1 VNKKMNIT
9 KYILLLAAL
18 VFGLNS
24 LNAQNDV
31 KLNASAKQ
39 TVSVGERFS
48 VVYEINADGNN
59 FHSPNF
65 GKLHRLSGP
74 NTSQSSSIQYYNG
87 KYEQSITKTYTY
99 IVSASEEGVFTI
111 SPATIEV
118 DGKTIASNSLKIEV
132 VKGNTSANKPADTG
146 NTSSTNGQISDEDV
160 FLRTIVS
167 NKNPYQG
174 EQIIVTNRI
183 YTRVGVSNLSMEKS
197 PSYEG
202 FWSKSLNEKDQQL
215 RQSKE
220 IINGEEYT
228 VADISKY
235 ALFAQKSGKL
245 TIKPTELK
253 CVAQVQVQSKRRRS
267 RDPFEDFFNDPFFN
281 RNIKNVEVFLKSKK
295 IEVNVKPLPQVGK
308 PESFTGAVGK
318 FSFKSEIDHD
328 SITTN
333 DAVNLSLKLS
343 GIGNLE
349 LINPP
354 KVNFPP
360 DFETYEPKINNS
372 INTSLNGISGSKKI
386 EYLAIARNPGD
397 FVIDHLEFSYFD
409 PADKQYHIIKTK
421 AYNLHVE
428 KGQGSN
434 GGGISYSRSA
444 QEDIQYIGK
453 DIRHIKQ
460 GSFELTEKDNYFFG
474 SLFYYL
480 FTIIPVLLLVI
491 IVVAINN
498 QRKRK
503 GNTNLMKTK
512 KANKIAKAKL
522 AKAEKLMKDNKDKD
536 FYNELAQAIWGY
548 LSDKFLISQAE
559 LSIENVIEILKS
571 QNIDNEIT
579 DGFVNALNN
588 IEFARFAPGD
598 SKSKMMSI
606 YKDSLKAIT
615 LAEKALK

>member
-1 VNKKMNIT
+1 MNI
-9 KYILLLAAL
+9 KRYILLLASL
-18 VFGLNS
+18 TFSLIS

-39 TVSVGERFS
+39 VVNVGERFS
-48 VVYEINADGNN
+48 VVYEINADGSN

-65 GKLHRLSGP
+65 GKLHKLSGP
-74 NTSQSSSIQYYNG
+74 NTSQSSSIQYFNG
-87 KYEQSITKTYTY
+87 KYEQSVTKTYTY
-99 IVSASEEGVFTI
+99 LVTASEEGEFTI
-111 SPATIEV
+111 SPATIEI
-118 DGKTIASNSLKIEV
+118 DGKTIASNSLKIQVE
-132 VKGNTSANKPADTG
+132 KRTTNTNKTGETG
-146 NTSSTNGQISDEDV
+146 NTSSSDGQISDEDV
-160 FLRTIVS
+160 FLRTIIS
-167 NKNPYQG
+167 DKNPYQG

-183 YTRVGVSNLSMEKS
+183 YTRVGVSNLNMEKS

-202 FWSKSLNEKDQQL
+202 FWSKSLSEKDKQL
-215 RQSKE
+215 RQRKE
-220 IINGEEYT
+220 IINGEEYI

-245 TIKPTELK
+245 TIEPTELK
-253 CVAQVQVQSKRRRS
+253 CVAQVQVQSNRRRS

-281 RNIKNVEVFLKSKK
+281 RNIKNVEVFLQSKK
-295 IEVNVKPLPQVGK
+295 IEVNVKPLPQIGK
-308 PESFTGAVGK
+308 PDSFTGAVGK

-333 DAVNLSLKLS
+333 DAINLTLKLS
-343 GIGNLE
+343 GVGNLE

-397 FVIDHLEFSYFD
+397 FVIDPLEFSYFD
-409 PADKQYHIIKTK
+409 PADEQYHIINTGG
-421 AYNLHVE
+421 YNLHVE
-428 KGQGSN
+428 KGQGNN

-460 GSFELTEKDNYFFG
+460 GTFNLTEKDNYIFG
-474 SLFYYL
+474 SLLYYL
-480 FTIIPVLLLVI
+480 STILPLLILTITVI
-491 IVVAINN
+491 AIKN

-503 GNTNLMKTK
+503 GNTALMKTK
-512 KANKIAKAKL
+512 KANKIAKTKL
-522 AKAEKLMKDNKDKD
+522 AKAEKLMKENKDKE

-559 LSIENVIEILKS
+559 LSIENVIEILSSKDV
-571 QNIDNEIT
+571 DNEIT

-606 YKDSLKAIT
+606 YKDSLNTIT

>member
-1 VNKKMNIT
+1 MNIK
-9 KYILLLAAL
+9 KYILLLTAL
-18 VFGLNS
+18 VFSLIS

-31 KLNASAKQ
+31 KFTASAKHE
-39 TVSVGERFS
+39 VSVGERFS

-59 FHSPNF
+59 FRSPNF
-65 GKLHRLSGP
+65 GKLHKLSGP
-74 NTSQSSSIQYYNG
+74 NTSQSSSIQYFNG
-87 KYEQSITKTYTY
+87 KYEQSVTKTYTY
-99 IVSASEEGVFTI
+99 LVTASEEGDYAI

-118 DGKTIASNSLKIEV
+118 DGKTITSNSLKIQA
-132 VKGNTSANKPADTG
+132 VKRTSNTNKPTGTG
-146 NTSSTNGQISDEDV
+146 NTSSTNGQISDDDV
-160 FLRTIVS
+160 FLRTIIS
-167 NKNPYQG
+167 DKNPYQG

-183 YTRVGVSNLSMEKS
+183 YTKVGVSNLSMEKS

-202 FWSKSLNEKDQQL
+202 FWSKSLSEKDKQL
-215 RQSKE
+215 RQSEE
-220 IINGEEYT
+220 IINGEKYI

-245 TIKPTELK
+245 VIEPTELK
-253 CVAQVQVQSKRRRS
+253 CVAQVQVQAKRRRS

-281 RNIKNVEVFLKSKK
+281 RNVKNVEVFLKSKK
-295 IEVNVKPLPQVGK
+295 IEVNVKPLPQAGK
-308 PESFTGAVGK
+308 PDSFTGAVGK

-333 DAVNLSLKLS
+333 DAINLTLKLS
-343 GIGNLE
+343 GVGNLE

-397 FVIDHLEFSYFD
+397 FVIEPLEFSYFD
-409 PADKQYHIIKTK
+409 PAAEQYHIINTGG
-421 AYNLHVE
+421 YNLHVD
-428 KGQGSN
+428 KGQGGN

-460 GSFELTEKDNYFFG
+460 SKLDLFKKDNYIFG
-474 SLFYYL
+474 SFIYYL
-480 FTIIPVLLLVI
+480 STILPLIILIITVLVI
-491 IVVAINN
+491 KN

-503 GNTNLMKTK
+503 GNTALMKTK
-512 KANKIAKAKL
+512 KANKIAKVKL
-522 AKAEKLMKDNKDKD
+522 AKAEKLMKENNDKD

-559 LSIENVIEILKS
+559 LSIENVIEILSSK
-571 QNIDNEIT
+571 NVDNEIT

-606 YKDSLKAIT
+606 YKDSLNAIT

>member
-1 VNKKMNIT
+1 MNIK
-9 KYILLLAAL
+9 KYILLLVSL
-18 VFGLNS
+18 TFSLIS

-39 TVSVGERFS
+39 IVSVGERFS
-48 VVYEINADGNN
+48 VVYEINADGSN

-65 GKLHRLSGP
+65 GKLHKLSGP
-74 NTSQSSSIQYYNG
+74 NTSQSSSIQYFNG
-87 KYEQSITKTYTY
+87 KYEQSVTKTYTY
-99 IVSASEEGVFTI
+99 LVTASEEGEFTI

-118 DGKTIASNSLKIEV
+118 DGKTIASNSLKIQVE
-132 VKGNTSANKPADTG
+132 KRTSNTNKPGETG
-146 NTSSTNGQISDEDV
+146 NTSSTDGQISDEDV
-160 FLRTIVS
+160 FLRTIIS
-167 NKNPYQG
+167 DKNPYQG

-202 FWSKSLNEKDQQL
+202 FWSKSLNEKDKQL

-220 IINGEEYT
+220 IINGEEYI

-245 TIKPTELK
+245 TIEPTELK
-253 CVAQVQVQSKRRRS
+253 CVAQVQLQAKRRRS

-281 RNIKNVEVFLKSKK
+281 RNIKNIEVFLQSKK

-308 PESFTGAVGK
+308 PDSFTGAVGK
-318 FSFKSEIDHD
+318 FSFKSDIDHD

-333 DAVNLSLKLS
+333 DAINLTLKLS
-343 GIGNLE
+343 GVGNLE

-360 DFETYEPKINNS
+360 DFETYDPKINNS

-397 FVIDHLEFSYFD
+397 FEIDPLEFSYFD
-409 PADKQYHIIKTK
+409 PADEQYHIINTGG
-421 AYNLHVE
+421 YNLHVE
-428 KGQGSN
+428 KGQGGN

-460 GSFELTEKDNYFFG
+460 GTFELTEKDSYIFG
-474 SLFYYL
+474 SLLYYL
-480 FTIIPVLLLVI
+480 STILPLIILTITVI
-491 IVVAINN
+491 AIKN

-503 GNTNLMKTK
+503 GNTALMKTK
-512 KANKIAKAKL
+512 KANKIAKTKL
-522 AKAEKLMKDNKDKD
+522 AKAEKLMKENKDKE

-559 LSIENVIEILKS
+559 LSIENVIEILSSK
-571 QNIDNEIT
+571 NVDNEIT

-606 YKDSLKAIT
+606 YKDSLNAIT

>member
-1 VNKKMNIT
+1 MNIT

-18 VFGLNS
+18 VFSLNS

-31 KLNASAKQ
+31 KLSASAKQ
-39 TVSVGERFS
+39 VVSIGERFS
-48 VVYEINADGNN
+48 VVYEINADGSN

-87 KYEQSITKTYTY
+87 KYEQSVTKTYTY
-99 IVSASEEGVFTI
+99 IVTASEEGVFTI

-118 DGKTIASNSLKIEV
+118 DGKTIVSNSLKIEA
-132 VKGNTSANKPADTG
+132 VKGNTNANKPAGTG

-160 FLRTIVS
+160 FLRTIIS
-167 NKNPYQG
+167 DKNPYQG

-202 FWSKSLNEKDQQL
+202 FWSKSLTEKDQQL

-228 VADISKY
+228 VADISKF

-245 TIKPTELK
+245 TIEPTELK
-253 CVAQVQVQSKRRRS
+253 CVAQVQIQSKRRRS

-295 IEVNVKPLPQVGK
+295 IEVNVKPLPQAGK
-308 PESFTGAVGK
+308 PDSFTGAVGK

-333 DAVNLSLKLS
+333 DAINLSLKLS
-343 GIGNLE
+343 GVGNLE

-397 FVIDHLEFSYFD
+397 FEIEPLEFSYFD
-409 PADKQYHIIKTK
+409 PADMQYHIINTEG
-421 AYNLHVE
+421 YNLHVD

-460 GSFELTEKDNYFFG
+460 GTFDLTKKDNFIFG
-474 SLFYYL
+474 SLLYYML
-480 FTIIPVLLLVI
+480 TIIPLFLLII
-491 IVVAINN
+491 IVLAVNN

-522 AKAEKLMKDNKDKD
+522 AKAEKLMKENKDKD

-548 LSDKFLISQAE
+548 LSDKFLISQAD
-559 LSIENVIEILKS
+559 LSIENVIEIMKS

>member
-1 VNKKMNIT
+1 MNIK

-18 VFGLNS
+18 VFSLIS

-39 TVSVGERFS
+39 VVSVGERFS

-65 GKLHRLSGP
+65 GKFHKLSGP
-74 NTSQSSSIQYYNG
+74 NTSQSSSIKYFNG
-87 KYEQSITKTYTY
+87 KYEQSVTKTYTY
-99 IVSASEEGVFTI
+99 LITASEEGEFSI
-111 SPATIEV
+111 SPASVEV
-118 DGKTIASNSLKIEV
+118 DGKTITSNSLKIEV
-132 VKGNTSANKPADTG
+132 VKKTSNTNKPAGTG
-146 NTSSTNGQISDEDV
+146 NTSSTNGQISDDDV
-160 FLRTIVS
+160 FLRTLIS
-167 NKNPYQG
+167 DRNPYQG

-183 YTRVGVSNLSMEKS
+183 YTKIGVSNLNMVK
-197 PSYEG
+197 PPTYEG
-202 FWSKSLNEKDQQL
+202 FWSKSLTENDKQL
-215 RQSKE
+215 RQSEE
-220 IINGEEYT
+220 IINGEKYI

-245 TIKPTELK
+245 TIEPTELK
-253 CVAQVQVQSKRRRS
+253 CVAQVQVQSKRRS
-267 RDPFEDFFNDPFFN
+267 RDPFDDFFNDPFFN
-281 RNIKNVEVFLKSKK
+281 RNVKNVEVFLKSKA
-295 IEVNVKPLPQVGK
+295 IEVNVKPLPQAGK
-308 PESFTGAVGK
+308 PDSFTGAVGK
-318 FSFKSEIDHD
+318 FSFRSEIDRD

-333 DAVNLSLKLS
+333 DALNLSLKLS
-343 GIGNLE
+343 GAGNLE
-349 LINPP
+349 LINPT

-360 DFETYEPKINNS
+360 DFETYEPKISNN

-397 FVIDHLEFSYFD
+397 FVIDPLEFSYFD
-409 PADKQYHIIKTK
+409 PADGKYHKINTGG
-421 AYNLHVE
+421 YNIHVD
-428 KGQGSN
+428 KGIGTNS
-434 GGGISYSRSA
+434 GGISYSRSA

-460 GSFELTEKDNYFFG
+460 GSFELSEKNNYLFG
-474 SLFYYL
+474 SIIYYL
-480 FTIIPVLLLVI
+480 STILPLILLVI
-491 IVVAINN
+491 IVLAIKK

-503 GNTNLMKTK
+503 GNTALMKTK
-512 KANKIAKAKL
+512 KANKIAKTKL
-522 AKAEKLMKDNKDKD
+522 SKAEKLMKENKDKE

-559 LSIENVIEILKS
+559 LSIENVIEILSSK
-571 QNIDNEIT
+571 NVDNEIT

-598 SKSKMMSI
+598 SKSKMLSI
-606 YKDSLKAIT
+606 YKDSLNTIT